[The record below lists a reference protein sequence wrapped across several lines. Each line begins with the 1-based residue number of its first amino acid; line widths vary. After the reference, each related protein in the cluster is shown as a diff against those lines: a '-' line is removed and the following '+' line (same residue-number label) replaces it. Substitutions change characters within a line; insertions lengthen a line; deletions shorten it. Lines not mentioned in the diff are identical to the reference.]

1 MEQKKT
7 QSNNH
12 SFLARLALVIF
23 DIAAVNL
30 SYFIALVVR
39 FYVHSEFNELA
50 LRYVPAYLHFTPF
63 YTVGCLVIFYFFKM
77 YNSRWR
83 YAGLGDLNRI
93 IYANLLTF
101 VVQVLG
107 SSFFVMR
114 MPVTYYC
121 IGAVVQFTLIA
132 AIRFAPRIIL
142 VESER
147 AKLLNRKGDA
157 TVPVM
162 VVGVG
167 ETSHVV
173 LRQVERNPEN
183 AARPV
188 CLVDFR
194 SESSGDVMQ
203 GLPVIGGVDKI
214 ADAVKKYE
222 IGCVILADTTMPDE
236 VRKQVRDICGELD
249 VEVREFTGY
258 LQESSGSM
266 TLRSLLAYTK
276 GEVEIVLDKEHQVF
290 ANGEQAA
297 LAMTGRY
304 LIKAVSAKENRLK
317 VELQKDILVPN
328 DVKEDWVRS
337 YEKESGE
344 DISFF

>member
-1 MEQKKT
+1 MEQKKEKNKR
-7 QSNNH
+7 SL
-12 SFLARLALVIF
+12 LARLGLVVF

-30 SYFIALVVR
+30 AYFIALVVR

-50 LRYVPAYLHFTPF
+50 LRYVPAYLHFAPF

-101 VVQVLG
+101 LLQVLG
-107 SSFFVMR
+107 SMLFVMR

-121 IGAVVQFTLIA
+121 IGAIVQFTLIA

-147 AKLLNRKGDA
+147 AKSLNRRDDA
-157 TVPVM
+157 IVNVM

-173 LRQVERNPEN
+173 LRQMERNPES

-194 SESSGDVMQ
+194 SGDSGDVMQ
-203 GLPVIGGVDKI
+203 GVPVIGGVDKI

-222 IGCVILADTTMPDE
+222 IGCVILADTTMPDSI
-236 VRKQVRDICGELD
+236 RKQVREICGKLE

-266 TLRSLLAYTK
+266 TLRSLLAYTS
-276 GEVEIVLDKEHQVF
+276 GAVEIVLDGQHHVF

-297 LAMTGRY
+297 LELTGRY
-304 LIKAVSAKENRLK
+304 LIKSVAAKENRLI

-328 DVKEDWVRS
+328 DLKEDWVRS
-337 YEKESGE
+337 YEKENGE